1 MDSDIGATA
10 TLVQQQHQMLDGN
23 HHQGQKKQDQVND
36 TVASAEGHAVDRFR
50 GEAGCSVK
58 EIAVVAPDN
67 DSVGD
72 SSTQCSDVMDDDNEE
87 EKTDV
92 EESGAGDWIM
102 NPPVSTI
109 VQQHQA
115 FDTTNGY
122 IALPN
127 PDSSNF
133 SNVRVKDSSNVHLD
147 AIELDV
153 ICPSDNISDLSTNK
167 DNGAPNG
174 CIFPQYTKLNK
185 VTQWLWTWKRAVLS
199 CVITLI
205 LLAIVVPITVHDA
218 SVSPENP
225 TPLIEVRGT
234 TGISQER
241 NTNSNNNINNDDCGI
256 TGYYTDSINS
266 RIPNGE
272 YALPGQWP
280 WIVQLYI
287 FKTEYE
293 FRCAGSILT
302 NRHIITAASCMKWGV
317 INNHTIPSKKIKV
330 ALGPFKYSDG
340 VGTVERQVASYKI
353 HPDYMHTKTR
363 DFDLAIVILKKS
375 VELNRFIKPICL
387 WSGSTTLQN
396 IVGRTGYAVGWTA
409 DKQKRLIN
417 FKQPRMVRVSI
428 VSQETCLR
436 SRHFITFTSER
447 TFCSDVDAGLLGEN
461 GLCFGDIG
469 SGLVLFDNST
479 GRYQLRGILSR
490 FILQKTTSNWCD
502 LLENYIVYVDVAKYI
517 PWIQQQIF

>member
-133 SNVRVKDSSNVHLD
+133 SNVRVKDSSNVHL
-147 AIELDV
+147 
-153 ICPSDNISDLSTNK
+153 
-167 DNGAPNG
+167 
-174 CIFPQYTKLNK
+174 